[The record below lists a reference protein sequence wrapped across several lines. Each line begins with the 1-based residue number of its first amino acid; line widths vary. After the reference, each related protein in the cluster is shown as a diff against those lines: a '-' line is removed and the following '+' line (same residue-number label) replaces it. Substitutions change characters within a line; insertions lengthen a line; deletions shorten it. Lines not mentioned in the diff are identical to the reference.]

1 MTIISSKSAWTLEA
15 METFLDGAVIP
26 IRIAV
31 LDGQFPL
38 ICSTWFYFDASTK
51 QFVCASHERSKLI
64 RVLEKV
70 DRCGFEIATNDS
82 PYRGIR
88 GKAVATLSRANVDT
102 SLRRLVDRY
111 LGSTNAGLGQ
121 WLLSRVDEEYEIRLI
136 IWETRYV
143 PLVDGPKG
151 DIWCKATYDPTGR
164 PEDVI
169 TKRTD
174 VHKGSKTGWG

>member
-1 MTIISSKSAWTLEA
+1 MYCIFPKMGGSRSAVGGCCDRPESLR
-15 METFLDGAVIP
+15 FLSFEFGWAGI
-26 IRIAV
+26 
-31 LDGQFPL
+31 
-38 ICSTWFYFDASTK
+38 WFYFDASTK

-88 GKAVATLSRANVDT
+88 GKAVATLGRANVDT

-121 WLLSRVDEEYEIRLI
+121 WLLSRVDEEYEIRLTPT
-136 IWETRYV
+136 WMTAWDYGQRM
-143 PLVDGPKG
+143 
-151 DIWCKATYDPTGR
+151 DPIAG
-164 PEDVI
+164 
-169 TKRTD
+169 
-174 VHKGSKTGWG
+174 

>member
-1 MTIISSKSAWTLEA
+1 VAKPEKIEHKGENKGIVMTIISSKSAWTLEA

-38 ICSTWFYFDASTK
+38 ICSIWFYFDASTK

-88 GKAVATLSRANVDT
+88 GKAVATLSRANVST
-102 SLRRLVDRY
+102 SLHRLVDRY

-121 WLLSRVDEEYEIRLI
+121 WLLSRVDEEYEIRLTPT
-136 IWETRYV
+136 WMTAWDYGQRM
-143 PLVDGPKG
+143 
-151 DIWCKATYDPTGR
+151 DPIAG
-164 PEDVI
+164 
-169 TKRTD
+169 
-174 VHKGSKTGWG
+174 